1 MINKKDEE
9 FMESFIKLYFKL
21 HELELSSEEDKKSSD
36 YNGKIISLE
45 NQIRKKLPQ
54 YSILF
59 DNDLKI
65 LEKIFLSIA
74 KEENINFISAKFS
87 IFLKW
92 TLKKIYEE
100 KIIDK
105 KTFDYLNSNLSKI
118 NTEISLSGS
127 VLWEGT

>member
-21 HELELSSEEDKKSSD
+21 HELDLSSEEDKKSSD

>member
-1 MINKKDEE
+1 M
-9 FMESFIKLYFKL
+9 
-21 HELELSSEEDKKSSD
+21 
-36 YNGKIISLE
+36 
-45 NQIRKKLPQ
+45 
-54 YSILF
+54 
-59 DNDLKI
+59 
-65 LEKIFLSIA
+65 SIA